1 MGHIHP
7 TMTIWKCLK
16 MGYIIKLLKFQSFRL
31 DVTWKLELKWMPLC
45 EKPRKNAA
53 YTQIHALVDLPNS
66 AVESIRSISGNPTF
80 STRASSITMYYHV
93 LPCMIYIL
101 HIPKLYFGFI
111 LWSHVTFVMTRQ
123 ARLPLLHLDWSRRSN
138 LRPAETASWLQR
150 TKRTMERRDS
160 AGCDGQP
167 VLQPPAAS
175 SYFFLWMLYRSPL
188 TWNHT

>member
-45 EKPRKNAA
+45 EKPGKNAA
-53 YTQIHALVDLPNS
+53 YTQVHALVDLPNS

-111 LWSHVTFVMTRQ
+111 L
-123 ARLPLLHLDWSRRSN
+123 
-138 LRPAETASWLQR
+138 
-150 TKRTMERRDS
+150 
-160 AGCDGQP
+160 
-167 VLQPPAAS
+167 
-175 SYFFLWMLYRSPL
+175 
-188 TWNHT
+188 